1 MEQHNYPTTTEI
13 TPVRIH
19 LFIMPHFLLN
29 FKVNIIYSINIT
41 WLQTFSTK
49 LDAHLTVLFSCL
61 GFVHIISSFLADQS
75 GSLPDPGEAELL
87 ARAVLLTADLQQT
100 KSEEPGLELLLQPLL
115 DVLRRLSTN
124 VYLVL
129 HKTDKSLQLLLHLLQ
144 LHRRRSDTEKENGVC
159 CVWENKTNMP
169 KPWIWCVWVFVEDVV
184 AVALK
189 THMLS
194 TVESAQEFLLRRLS
208 GELREV
214 RVFYA

>member
-1 MEQHNYPTTTEI
+1 
-13 TPVRIH
+13 
-19 LFIMPHFLLN
+19 MPRFFLN
-29 FKVNIIYSINIT
+29 FKVNIIYPIYIT

-49 LDAHLTVLFSCL
+49 LDDHLTVLFSCL
-61 GFVHIISSFLADQS
+61 GFVYIISSFLADQS

-100 KSEEPGLELLLQPLL
+100 RSEEPGLELLLQPLL

-129 HKTDKSLQLLLHLLQ
+129 HKTDKSLQLLLRLLQ

-169 KPWIWCVWVFVEDVV
+169 CLNMPKPWIWCVCRGCLGCRVEDSH
-184 AVALK
+184 AVCGGISAGVSAEK
-189 THMLS
+189 
-194 TVESAQEFLLRRLS
+194 VERGTEGGECFLCITYNNPARKN
-208 GELREV
+208 
-214 RVFYA
+214 